1 MELLVVMG
9 IMGLLG
15 TVSVGGYRAMKR
27 SMEERG
33 VMQNVNTFIRSAYQ
47 RAQIDRQPVAVFFW
61 NETLRF
67 RGDKEN
73 EIVVGKAVA
82 VRRAGRLSRT
92 IGGNLLVDEF
102 GDLDRIYQTDEEESG
117 SSNESTT
124 YLYPMNKLADIV
136 SAKQIRRS
144 LVYTRVTDATEGVVF
159 LSGSK
164 ADDGSAYPGQVPAWA
179 FEIKD
184 RGGVEWKAGMA
195 YGFEFQNLTLPHNF
209 IFGSDYSSSSG
220 EGPVKEA
227 GAMVFD
233 VGVNKGDGLSK
244 GGVYGSRDTV
254 EVYSLRQSGADLE
267 PKSVATSDKPDK
279 DM

>member
-15 TVSVGGYRAMKR
+15 TVSIGGYRAMKR

-67 RGDKEN
+67 QSSKEN

-82 VRRAGRLSRT
+82 VRRAGRLSRVV
-92 IGGNLLVDEF
+92 GSNLLVDEF
-102 GDLDRIYQTDEEESG
+102 GDLDRIYQTDAEESG
-117 SSNESTT
+117 SSNESTM
-124 YLYPMNKLADIV
+124 YLYPMNKLSEI
-136 SAKQIRRS
+136 SSTREIKRS
-144 LVYTRVTDATEGVVF
+144 TVYTRVTDASEGVVF

-164 ADDGSAYPGQVPAWA
+164 ADDGSAYPGQVLAWA
-179 FEIKD
+179 FEVKD
-184 RGGVEWKAGMA
+184 RGGVEWKPGMA
-195 YGFEFQNLTLPHNF
+195 YGFEFQNLTLPHNY
-209 IFGSDYSSSSG
+209 IFGRSYHKTGSN
-220 EGPVKEA
+220 PVSEA
-227 GAMVFD
+227 GALVFD
-233 VGVNKGDGLSK
+233 VGINDGQGLSK
-244 GGVYGSRDTV
+244 GGANSASSV
-254 EVYSLRQSGADLE
+254 EVFSLRQNGADLE
-267 PKSVATSDKPDK
+267 PVSVAESDKPDK